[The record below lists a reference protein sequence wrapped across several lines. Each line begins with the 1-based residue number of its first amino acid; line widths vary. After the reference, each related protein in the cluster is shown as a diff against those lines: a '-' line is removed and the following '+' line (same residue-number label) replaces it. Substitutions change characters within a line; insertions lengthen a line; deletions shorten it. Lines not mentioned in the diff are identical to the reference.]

1 MDDRRKY
8 GNLYDES
15 RINRIGRRG
24 GGALE
29 SEVMHVMHYRRIVCF
44 LLGVWL
50 GGGILM
56 AWYGA
61 RSFGT
66 VETIMNQSNPAFVL
80 QTKVLGPAVTR
91 LVLRNAVA
99 EQNRWLFR
107 SWENMQICMA
117 VLFFSYLLF
126 GTLEG
131 KVSLAVMLA
140 MLALTLFQRLLI
152 SPELGI
158 TGRTMEYVP
167 ADLAAQERAKFW
179 LLHNAYLAVEA
190 LKFGFG
196 LILGMIVMSRQRSGD
211 PLNQFNMIDKAN
223 HRHVNW

>member
-1 MDDRRKY
+1 MAV
-8 GNLYDES
+8 LS
-15 RINRIGRRG
+15 VP
-24 GGALE
+24 GALE
-29 SEVMHVMHYRRIVCF
+29 SEGMHYRRIVCF

-66 VETIMNQSNPAFVL
+66 VETIMAQSNPAFVV
-80 QTKVLGPAVTR
+80 QTKPLGPAVTR
-91 LVLRNAVA
+91 MVLRYAVA

-107 SWENMQICMA
+107 NWETMQIGMA
-117 VLFFSYLLF
+117 VLFFCYLLF
-126 GTLEG
+126 GTMEG
-131 KVSLAVMLA
+131 KFSLAVMLA
-140 MLALTLFQRLLI
+140 MLALTLIQRLWI
-152 SPELGI
+152 SPELGL

-167 ADLAAQERAKFW
+167 GDLAAQERARFW

-196 LILGMIVMSRQRSGD
+196 LILGMIVMSRKRSGD